1 MSNIIVR
8 GLKRLKNDPKSL
20 WIHIFRTTVGKCF
33 PDATY
38 LKIMNHV
45 YMGKTLNLKNPQ
57 TFNEK
62 LQWLKLH
69 DRKPEYTMMVDK
81 YEAKKYVAGIIG
93 KEHIIPTLGVWDSFD
108 EINFDELPNQFVLK
122 CTHDSGGLIIC
133 RDKTKLNIEEARRKI
148 TACLKQ
154 RYYWIGRE
162 WPYKNVKPRIIAEKY
177 MESEGDEELTDYK
190 WFCFNGVPQFLYI
203 SHGLAKHDTA
213 TIDFYDMNHKRMPFK
228 RTDYKS
234 STVDAPKPSK
244 YDEMVDIAKKLAEG
258 IPFVRIDLYEING
271 EVYFS
276 EITFCPCAG
285 WLPFDPPEWD
295 LKLGEYIDLEGLKK
309 K

>member
-1 MSNIIVR
+1 MSSIVAR
-8 GLKRLKNDPKSL
+8 GYKRLRQDPSGL
-20 WIHIFRTTVGKCF
+20 FIHLFRSTIAKIL
-33 PDATY
+33 PDSVY
-38 LKIMNHV
+38 IRIMNHY
-45 YMGKTLNLKNPQ
+45 YMHKAIDLNNPK

-81 YEAKKYVAGIIG
+81 YEVKKYIASVLG
-93 KEHIIPTLGVWDSFD
+93 EEYIIPTLGAWDKFED
-108 EINFDELPNQFVLK
+108 INFDLLPNQFVLK

-133 RDKTKLNIEEARRKI
+133 RDKSALNIEEAKHRISR
-148 TACLKQ
+148 CLKQ

-177 MESEGDEELTDYK
+177 MESGNDEELTDYK
-190 WFCFNGVPQFLYI
+190 WFCFNGEPKFLYI

-213 TIDFYDMNHKRMPFK
+213 TIDFYDMNHRRMPFK

-234 STVDAPKPSK
+234 SVIDAPKPDT
-244 YDEMVDIAKKLAEG
+244 YDEMIEVARKLAKG
-258 IPFVRIDLYEING
+258 IPFVRIDLYDING
-271 EVYFS
+271 KVYFS

-295 LKLGEYIDLEGLKK
+295 LKLGEYIELPL
-309 K
+309 